1 LQNFKSY
8 ATALATKNLPP
19 FIHGTSLPSPDPSS
33 CQNPTCATQPPL
45 PTLEICKSI
54 VSLYTTKTP
63 ATSSFVWRTITM
75 EKDRFMNEYVNG
87 DEWTVLSMLQ
97 AVTLYILLRIFDE
110 DSFSAEFDR
119 ELTRAMTVRL

>member
-1 LQNFKSY
+1 
-8 ATALATKNLPP
+8 
-19 FIHGTSLPSPDPSS
+19 
-33 CQNPTCATQPPL
+33 
-45 PTLEICKSI
+45 
-54 VSLYTTKTP
+54 
-63 ATSSFVWRTITM
+63 M